1 MVREAAAAGAVPL
14 FLVQLQ
20 GKIQMKKLLSIALL
34 AAFVGV
40 VGLTGCS
47 DTTKSGTKETKV
59 TTKPDGT
66 KVTDTKVDEKKV
78 ETPKKD

>member
-1 MVREAAAAGAVPL
+1 
-14 FLVQLQ
+14 
-20 GKIQMKKLLSIALL
+20 MKKLLSVTLL
-34 AAFVGV
+34 FAFVGL

-47 DTTKSGTKETKV
+47 DTTKSGTKEVKT

-78 ETPKKD
+78 ETPAEKKKD